1 VALENGMKK
10 LAAILM
16 LFMIFIVGLLHIVV
30 VTPQHRTYAQ
40 NSTSYIVVPPVPPKF
55 KILGQEQKQRLF
67 SPSFGAMKQINI
79 AFILPIF
86 TWAAYQ
92 NAFYN
97 FYQMYQES
105 IKPGVNITHNLN
117 LLSNNVI
124 MRYLTAD
131 NETRYL
137 TKHLSL
143 LFPSFH
149 VSILTDA
156 DADIGSIFFTNGTNK
171 YDTLVLRHQEY
182 VTQQEYNNLKKFV
195 ANGGTMILLDGNPLY
210 TLVGYDRT
218 MQTITLIKG
227 HLFAFNGRSAWRS
240 INETWAN
247 QTSQWV
253 GSNFLCFLAHCHIT
267 FANNPF
273 GYKQHE
279 EQYLTNP
286 NDTIL
291 LNYNASI
298 LSPIPKLAKNATLD
312 HERVIA
318 TYELDYKKGRVIG
331 LGIYSDDIYFKR
343 NFVLFFDHLLM
354 ETRKINN

>member
-1 VALENGMKK
+1 MKRLVAM
-10 LAAILM
+10 LM
-16 LFMIFIVGLLHIVV
+16 PLLMIFILGLLYVVV
-30 VTPQHRTYAQ
+30 VTSQHKIYAQ
-40 NSTSYIVVPPVPPKF
+40 NSTSHSTVPSVPHKF
-55 KILGQEQKQRLF
+55 KMLGQEQRQRLF
-67 SPSFGAMKQINI
+67 SPSVRDVKHINI

-86 TWAAYQ
+86 TNAAYH
-92 NAFYN
+92 NSFYT
-97 FYQMYQES
+97 FYKMYQQS

-124 MRYLTAD
+124 LSKPDA
-131 NETRYL
+131 ETRYL
-137 TKHLSL
+137 TKHLAM

-149 VSILTDA
+149 VSVLTDA
-156 DADIGSIFFTNGTNK
+156 DVDGGSIFFTNGSSK

-182 VTQQEYNNLKKFV
+182 LTQQEYDNLKKFV

-210 TLVGYDRT
+210 ALVGYDRI
-218 MQTITLIKG
+218 MQTITLVKG
-227 HLFAFNGRSAWRS
+227 HFFAFNGRSAWKS

-247 QTSQWV
+247 ETSQWT
-253 GSNFLCFLAHCHIT
+253 GSNFLCFLTPCRIT

-273 GYKQHE
+273 GYNQRE

-298 LSPIPKLAKNATLD
+298 LSPYPKLAKNATVD

-318 TYELDYKKGRVIG
+318 AYELDYKKGRVIG

-343 NFVLFFDHLLM
+343 NFVMFFDHLLM

>member
-1 VALENGMKK
+1 MKRLVA
-10 LAAILM
+10 M
-16 LFMIFIVGLLHIVV
+16 LLMIFILALLYIVV
-30 VTPQHRTYAQ
+30 VTSQHKIYAQ
-40 NSTSYIVVPPVPPKF
+40 NSNSHRVVPSVPNKF
-55 KILGQEQKQRLF
+55 KMLGQEQRQRLF
-67 SPSFGAMKQINI
+67 SPSVRDVKQINI

-86 TWAAYQ
+86 TNAAYH
-92 NAFYN
+92 NSFYT
-97 FYQMYQES
+97 FYKMYQQS

-124 MRYLTAD
+124 LSKPDA
-131 NETRYL
+131 ETRYL
-137 TKHLSL
+137 TKHLAL

-156 DADIGSIFFTNGTNK
+156 DVDGGSIFFTNGTNK

-182 VTQQEYNNLKKFV
+182 VTQQEYDNLKKFV

-210 TLVGYDRT
+210 TLVGYDRI
-218 MQTITLIKG
+218 MQTITLVKG
-227 HLFAFNGRSAWRS
+227 HFFAFNGRSAWKS
-240 INETWAN
+240 VNDTWAN
-247 QTSQWV
+247 ETSQWT
-253 GSNFLCFLAHCHIT
+253 GSNFLCFLTPCRIT

-273 GYKQHE
+273 GYNQRE

-298 LSPIPKLAKNATLD
+298 LSPYPKLAKNATLD
-312 HERVIA
+312 HARVIA
-318 TYELDYKKGRVIG
+318 AYELDYKKGRVLG

-343 NFVLFFDHLLM
+343 NFVMFFDHLLM